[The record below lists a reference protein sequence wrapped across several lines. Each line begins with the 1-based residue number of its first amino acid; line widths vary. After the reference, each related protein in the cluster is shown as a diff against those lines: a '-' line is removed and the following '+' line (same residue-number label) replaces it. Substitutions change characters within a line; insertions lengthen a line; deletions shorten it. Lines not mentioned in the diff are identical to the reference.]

1 MTITRPLWVEVLSDD
16 YVPKQ
21 LMFRDKELQ
30 ILRESVEDFWTNY
43 YIEGPKSSGK
53 TVTVKKFIEES
64 QQLQEHSSLYI
75 GGGRALMHN
84 FEVALE
90 TALGRKLKFREHAF
104 DAFQKLEGKHI
115 HLVIDDI
122 NKLFQMPSFN
132 NFLHS
137 VFECCLEN
145 HKHLHLICVGTI
157 SFPQFMKRIRDDVE
171 SRYHFRPIIFQ
182 FYDAPEI
189 EAIIKQRLEIIGVS
203 YDKEA
208 TAFISAKIKRLVTDL
223 RLGFDILMNAF
234 KIANGEKITMP
245 IMEQAWERTKVDYW
259 ILQLRQLDE
268 HSKMLILAA
277 CIAAK
282 DKETEPIISGQEIV
296 SIYRNICY
304 WDGVEP
310 LYKQRLTFLFK
321 KLAKNDWLTEVEQ
334 LSRGRHGWDVVYR
347 FEMNAETILAALKE
361 MGYAPSE
368 IPKEDVATATDKQA
382 KLPLPEQHSA
392 PDKKEDV
399 RKPPTYV
406 S

>member
-1 MTITRPLWVEVLSDD
+1 
-16 YVPKQ
+16 
-21 LMFRDKELQ
+21 
-30 ILRESVEDFWTNY
+30 
-43 YIEGPKSSGK
+43 
-53 TVTVKKFIEES
+53 
-64 QQLQEHSSLYI
+64 
-75 GGGRALMHN
+75 
-84 FEVALE
+84 
-90 TALGRKLKFREHAF
+90 
-104 DAFQKLEGKHI
+104 
-115 HLVIDDI
+115 
-122 NKLFQMPSFN
+122 
-132 NFLHS
+132 
-137 VFECCLEN
+137 
-145 HKHLHLICVGTI
+145 
-157 SFPQFMKRIRDDVE
+157 MKRIRDDVE

-189 EAIIKQRLEIIGVS
+189 EAIIKQRLELIGVP

-234 KIANGEKITMP
+234 KIANGERITMP

-282 DKETEPIISGQEIV
+282 DKETEPVISGQEIV

-304 WDGVEP
+304 WDSVEP

-361 MGYAPSE
+361 MGYTPSE

-382 KLPLPEQHSA
+382 KLPLQEQHTT